1 MQHILY
7 IFEGKQLDGYEIHIE
22 VKKRHYFEQR
32 YFEFYLTKNGKRF
45 RPPVFVGIYS
55 SGRISLGIKGWID
68 EDYYENISSDGV
80 TVNLAESGLDVKLFK
95 VLGNLIPAGG
105 SMMVSYS
112 MIWGESNV
120 HKNTARA
127 LSLGIPPIVTPI
139 GYLLFHAGC
148 WADFRDWY
156 YSEGGNEGP
165 KKLQGFKPINWDD
178 ATMRAKEVT
187 RILQEFIKKKTIDD
201 ELEKRA
207 KEIMRMLSSYT
218 HINF

>member
-1 MQHILY
+1 M
-7 IFEGKQLDGYEIHIE
+7 DGYEIHVE
-22 VKKRHYFEQR
+22 VKRRHYFEQR
-32 YFEFYLTKNGKRF
+32 YFEFYLTRNGKRF
-45 RPPVFVGIYS
+45 KPPVFVGIYS
-55 SGRISLGIKGWID
+55 SGRRSLGIKGWID
-68 EDYYENISSDGV
+68 EDYYETISSDGV
-80 TVNLAESGLDVKLFK
+80 TVNLAESCLDVKLFK

-105 SMMVSYS
+105 SMMVAYS

-127 LSLGIPPIVTPI
+127 LGLGIPPIVTPI

-165 KKLQGFKPINWDD
+165 KKLQGFKPINWDY

-187 RILQEFIKKKTIDD
+187 KILQEFIKKKTIDD

-218 HINF
+218 HLNL